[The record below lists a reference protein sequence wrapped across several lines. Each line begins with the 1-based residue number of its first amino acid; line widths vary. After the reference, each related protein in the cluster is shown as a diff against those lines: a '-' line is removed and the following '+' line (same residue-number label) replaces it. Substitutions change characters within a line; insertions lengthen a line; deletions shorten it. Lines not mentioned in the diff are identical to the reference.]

1 MGENRNFMFGV
12 GLVPRLRI
20 SCLLRYPF
28 CAKQSEYSM
37 QPPLFH
43 HSRRI
48 ITEPDQFGDAV
59 TGIDLSVDFQ
69 RRQNRAS
76 QVEQFQSREWALDF
90 GTANV
95 QTRVRGVLRDG
106 WGSFCLALGR
116 GEAVWNGHPAAKGGL
131 CLLPPGEEL
140 DGRTTSEFAWLT
152 AAVPPAIWNQCL
164 ALSGNESGPNRLTVI
179 HLSKSMLASMIH
191 HARLAQFHLNH
202 GSAATDQAKFAAD
215 TAAAWVLDAFTS
227 ACEQVSGSEPVQSAL
242 RNRARVAR
250 LADAWMRE
258 HLDRE
263 VQVPDLCLAL
273 RVSRRELEYAFRT
286 VYDISPREHFEILRL
301 NAIRRALL
309 RKSDATVTTVAYA
322 HGVTH
327 LSRFAAKYYALFGEK
342 PSETKRSPV

>member
-1 MGENRNFMFGV
+1 
-12 GLVPRLRI
+12 
-20 SCLLRYPF
+20 
-28 CAKQSEYSM
+28 M

-43 HSRRI
+43 HSRRV

-76 QVEQFQSREWALDF
+76 HVEQFQSREWALDY
-90 GTANV
+90 GEANV

-116 GEAVWNGHPAAKGGL
+116 GEAVWNGHHAGKGAL

-140 DGRTTSEFAWLT
+140 DGRTTAEFTWLT
-152 AAVPPAIWNQCL
+152 AAVPPSIWNQCVAL
-164 ALSGNESGPNRLTVI
+164 AGIEAAPNRLTVL
-179 HLSKSMLASMIH
+179 HLSETMLASLIH
-191 HARLAQFHLNH
+191 HARAAQFQLSCP
-202 GSAATDQAKFAAD
+202 SAATAEAGPAAV
-215 TAAAWVLDAFTS
+215 TAATLVMDAFTS
-227 ACEQVSGSEPVQSAL
+227 SLELAIGNTPVHSSL

-250 LADAWMRE
+250 MADAWMRE
-258 HLDRE
+258 HLDKPMR
-263 VQVPDLCLAL
+263 VTDLCLAL

-286 VYDISPREHFEILRL
+286 VYDISPRDHLEILRL

-309 RKSDATVTTVAYA
+309 RESRDTITHIAYA

-327 LSRFAAKYYALFGEK
+327 LSRFAEKYQALFGER
-342 PSETKRSPV
+342 PSETRRLSNGIRNI